1 MVWAIRG
8 CHVDTIFRHSTRN
21 GFGFGIASV
30 FCAPDA
36 AREGVSQ
43 QAPDAARADMP
54 SPVPTVTTP
63 GKSENETP

>member
-1 MVWAIRG
+1 MVGAIGDVMSIR
-8 CHVDTIFRHSTRN
+8 F
-21 GFGFGIASV
+21 FGTQPATDLVLVLRRCSV
-30 FCAPDA
+30 RRTL
-36 AREGVSQ
+36 REKGVSQ